1 MQLFREE
8 ADQCYESLMMQWD
21 EEDEMIRQV
30 MEKVFETMDSTL
42 MEKLEANAQL
52 EEDLLQNRKSQVE
65 QLVSY
70 TSSLK
75 IDQSL
80 WNLLDT
86 NFIRTSIDSNS
97 HRL

>member
-1 MQLFREE
+1 
-8 ADQCYESLMMQWD
+8 MMQWE

-42 MEKLEANAQL
+42 MEKLEANAEL
-52 EEDLLQNRKSQVE
+52 EEELLQNRKLQVE

-86 NFIRTSIDSNS
+86 NFMRTSFDSPSNS
-97 HRL
+97 K